1 MFTNQKKKAT
11 TAETTKMVITNVWD
25 CIEKMKK
32 IDQQTFTQML
42 DLPDNDDSDTGNMFV
57 SKNST
62 TITLPAKKRPKRSN

>member
-1 MFTNQKKKAT
+1 
-11 TAETTKMVITNVWD
+11 
-25 CIEKMKK
+25 MKK